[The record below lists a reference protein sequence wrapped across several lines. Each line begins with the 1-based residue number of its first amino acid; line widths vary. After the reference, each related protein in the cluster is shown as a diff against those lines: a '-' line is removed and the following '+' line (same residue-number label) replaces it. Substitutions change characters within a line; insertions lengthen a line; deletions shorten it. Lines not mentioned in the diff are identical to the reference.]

1 MIRQHLRIFENERVA
16 LPVLVRELG
25 VICAIGLV
33 VRVQKALFDGA
44 PYQSFPQ
51 NVSESERRCRE
62 QIGPAIALYQEL
74 KRRDLGD
81 RAYPIVREIILDAG
95 LKFLTRTLS
104 SNSVADLLDQDTA
117 ERMKT
122 VEKLGR
128 SFPNAEIRWDRV
140 DHEAAEFTVT
150 KCLFPAICQ
159 SCGVPELAPIFCE
172 VDEYFFQ
179 NNSRNVTLFRETT
192 IAQGGHECPFKLYWV
207 DDDAPVH

>member
-1 MIRQHLRIFENERVA
+1 MRQHLRIFENERVA

-33 VRVQKALFDGA
+33 VRVQKSLFDGA
-44 PYQSFPQ
+44 PYQSLSPD
-51 NVSESERRCRE
+51 VSEDERRCRE

-74 KRRDLGD
+74 MRRGLGE

-104 SNSVADLLDQDTA
+104 DNSVADLLAQDNP

-128 SFPNAEIRWDRV
+128 SFPNAEIRWERV
-140 DHEAAEFTVT
+140 DQEAAEFTVT
-150 KCLFPAICQ
+150 HCRFPAICE
-159 SCGVPELAPIFCE
+159 SCGVPELAPVFCE

-179 NNSRNVTLFRETT
+179 NNSHNVMLFRETT
-192 IAQGGHECPFKLYWV
+192 IAEGGQVCPFKLFWV
-207 DDDAPVH
+207 DDDAPIH